1 MANKKQPEGSSLLI
15 ALIVMG
21 VLMMMSLAV
30 SNLLI
35 GIIKDGRILT
45 EKTQA
50 LYAAESGIE
59 HAIKAITDNPPGFE
73 EKKKDAL
80 KDGIEYEYDLRATA
94 SEVPQKNADEIQFEE
109 DRFADLR
116 LNEAITI
123 PLFKGTKPEDAVKNF
138 RLDYYIAPDINLH
151 GGKIDNDLDILR
163 IKIFGI
169 ANDSVME
176 VINEFLPANQG
187 NSAETPTCFGTS
199 PPCYNVAKFYER
211 VSGSDGT
218 QEFNVSQHYPI
229 ATFMENHKQNF
240 LVITNIINI
249 DLISAGALSLN
260 EKKKL
265 ANIRY
270 RLVQENVDGQPKITL
285 PNIKISADGFSNG
298 TKQSVDISW
307 PREKSLPVFN
317 YALYRTAE

>member
-1 MANKKQPEGSSLLI
+1 MENKRQNEGSSLLI

-21 VLMMMSLAV
+21 VLMMMSIAV

-45 EKTQA
+45 ETTQA

-59 HAIKAITDNPPGFE
+59 HAIKTITDNPPGFE
-73 EKKKDAL
+73 EKKKGIL
-80 KDGIEYEYDLRATA
+80 KGGIEYEYDLRAA
-94 SEVPQKNADEIQFEE
+94 SAEVPQKKPDEIQFEK
-109 DRFADLR
+109 DKFADLR
-116 LNEAITI
+116 LNEAVTI
-123 PLFKGTKPEDAVKNF
+123 PLFKGTKPEDSVKNF
-138 RLDYYIAPDINLH
+138 HLDYYIAPDIGLD
-151 GGKIDNDLDILR
+151 GGKIDDDLDILR

-169 ANDSVME
+169 AADGTME

-199 PPCYNVAKFYER
+199 PPCYNAAKFYER

-218 QEFNVSQHYPI
+218 QEFNVAPEYPI
-229 ATFMENHKQNF
+229 STFIENHKQNF
-240 LVITNIINI
+240 LVITNIVNV

-270 RLVQENVDGQPKITL
+270 KVVQEDPDGQPRLTL

-298 TKQSVDISW
+298 TKQSVDIEW